1 MFEMSVACMHVSI
14 YVKPSLSLNIV
25 LSEPWHQL
33 NPDVIYEGTALSN
46 YNYNW
51 EGNNPCYSLPTAMMK
66 ILLTDLRKVPDHLQ
80 T

>member
-33 NPDVIYEGTALSN
+33 NPDVIYEGTALRN